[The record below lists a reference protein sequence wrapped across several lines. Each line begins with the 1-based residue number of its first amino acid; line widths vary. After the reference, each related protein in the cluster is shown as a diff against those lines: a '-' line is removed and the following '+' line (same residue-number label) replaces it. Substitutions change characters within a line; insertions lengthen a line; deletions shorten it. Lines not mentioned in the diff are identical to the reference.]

1 MSDGSSRSLVP
12 LLCCAATMKGKLGA
26 MGEQVIDSVGKMGIQ
41 NVASTLG
48 GMAGGMM
55 GGNVGR

>member
-1 MSDGSSRSLVP
+1 
-12 LLCCAATMKGKLGA
+12 MKGKLGA